1 MLKFDSNN
9 MPEKILVAVAWPYSN
24 GSLHIGQIV
33 GAYLPADI
41 FARYHR
47 AAGNEVLMVSGSDQH
62 GTPITVR
69 AEQENRSPSEV
80 ASQFHAEFLES
91 WERLGISWDLYTTT
105 GTENH
110 IRVVQDIFRTLLDE
124 GDIYLGSMQLPY
136 CTVEKRFLL
145 DRYVEGTC
153 PICGDANARGD
164 QCDNCGNVLDPI
176 DLTDRRCKFDGS
188 EPELRDSE
196 HFFLR
201 LSAYNDRVKEWLV
214 TDKQHWRKNVIN
226 FALGI
231 LEQGLHDRAITRD
244 LEWGIPIPVEGYE
257 GKRIYV
263 WFENVI
269 GYLSAAVEW
278 AEQTGQ
284 PERWRDFWQDTG
296 ARSYYFIGK
305 DNIWFHT
312 LSWPAQLM
320 GYSDAKGES
329 YNLPHDVPANQY
341 QTIRGSKASTSRRMA
356 VWVPDFLSRYDPDS
370 LRYYLSATMP
380 ETSDS
385 DFTWADFVRR
395 NNDELVATWGNLV
408 NRVLTFTYRNF
419 EHAIP
424 KPARLTD
431 DDRALISRAERAI
444 AETGEDIALCRFRA
458 GLESAMSVAREANR
472 YIEANA
478 PWNLLNEDRSRCA
491 TVLHTAIT
499 VINALNVALSPYLP
513 FTSQKLHGYLGNEGP
528 INAVGWKRPPSPAG
542 RPLADAKPLF
552 KKLDPA
558 LIEEEE
564 SRMGI

>member
-1 MLKFDSNN
+1 

-33 GAYLPADI
+33 GPYLPADI

-47 AAGNEVLMVSGSDQH
+47 AAGNDVLMVSGSDQH

-69 AEQENRSPSEV
+69 AEQEGRTPGEV

-91 WERLGISWDLYTTT
+91 WRGLGISWDLYTTT

-110 IRVVQDIFRTLLDE
+110 IRVVQDIFRALLE
-124 GDIYLGSMQLPY
+124 KGDIYQASMKLPY

-153 PICGDANARGD
+153 PICGDPNARGD

-201 LSAYNDRVKEWLV
+201 LSAYNHRVKEWLS
-214 TDKQHWRKNVIN
+214 TDKEHWRKNVIN
-226 FALGI
+226 FALGV

-269 GYLSAAVEW
+269 GYLSAAIEW
-278 AEQTGQ
+278 AERAGQ
-284 PERWRDFWQDTG
+284 PERWRDFWQDPQ
-296 ARSYYFIGK
+296 AKSYYFMGK

-320 GYSDAKGES
+320 GYSEAKDDH
-329 YNLPHDVPANQY
+329 YNLPYDVPANQY
-341 QTIRGSKASTSRRMA
+341 LTIRGSKASTSRRMA
-356 VWVPDFLSRYDPDS
+356 VWVPDYLSRYDPDP

-385 DFTWADFVRR
+385 DFTWADFIRR

-419 EHAIP
+419 DRSVP
-424 KPARLTD
+424 PARDPTD
-431 DDRALISRAERAI
+431 DDRALIARAEQAI
-444 AETGEDIALCRFRA
+444 AETGEDIGLCRFRA

-472 YIEANA
+472 YIEENA
-478 PWNLLNEDRSRCA
+478 PWKLLGEDRERCA
-491 TVLHTAIT
+491 TVLNTTIGT
-499 VINALNVALSPYLP
+499 ISGLNVALSPYLP
-513 FTSQKLHGYLGNEGP
+513 FTAQTLHGYLGSEGP
-528 INAVGWKRPPSPAG
+528 IQAIGWRLHVPKPG
-542 RPLADAKPLF
+542 TPLADAQPLYR
-552 KKLDPA
+552 KLDPA
-558 LIEEEE
+558 IIEEEE
-564 SRMGI
+564 SRLGT